1 MKIGIIG
8 LGFVGL
14 TLGSVL
20 GFKGIP
26 TIGVEIDKEKFL
38 KISSGK
44 LPFYE
49 PKLEKILKKALKKN
63 LTLSTEI
70 SSVISTCNMI
80 FVTVGTPQKG
90 DGSIDL
96 SIIKSVS
103 KKIGMLLAKTSN
115 KPIIIIKSTITPQS
129 TIKTIKPLIENYSG
143 KKAGKDFEIITNPEF
158 LREGKAVED
167 TLNPH
172 AIIFGGKN
180 NKFLKMLEKFY
191 SKLYPGVPIIKT
203 NHQTAEMIK
212 YANNSFLATKI
223 SFINQIAKICE
234 SIPGT
239 NVDDIA
245 NAIGLDSRIGRFF
258 LNAGPGYGGS
268 CLPKDIKAIIN
279 FSSRVGIN
287 PVLFNAVEKI
297 NDDQLN
303 SVFTI
308 LKEVF
313 GQIKGKAIT
322 VLGVSFKPE
331 TDDIR
336 ESVSIKL
343 IKTLLKQKANVIIHD
358 PKAIK
363 NAKDIFQNKI
373 SYARTFSEALK
384 GSECVILMTQWKQY
398 DNLTQKQLNLMKKR
412 TVIDCRRIL
421 LKKKLDMNYFAIGLG
436 K

>member
-1 MKIGIIG
+1 
-8 LGFVGL
+8 
-14 TLGSVL
+14 
-20 GFKGIP
+20 
-26 TIGVEIDKEKFL
+26 
-38 KISSGK
+38 
-44 LPFYE
+44 
-49 PKLEKILKKALKKN
+49 
-63 LTLSTEI
+63 
-70 SSVISTCNMI
+70 MI

-103 KKIGMLLAKTSN
+103 KKIGMLLAKSSN

-158 LREGKAVED
+158 LRESKAVED

-172 AIIFGGKN
+172 VVILGGKN

-268 CLPKDIKAIIN
+268 CLPKDVKAIIN
-279 FSSRVGIN
+279 FASRVGIN

-308 LKEVF
+308 LKKVF
-313 GQIKGKAIT
+313 GQIKGKTIT
-322 VLGVSFKPE
+322 VLGISFKPE

-336 ESVSIKL
+336 DSVSIKL

-363 NAKDIFQNKI
+363 NTKDIFQNKI

-398 DNLTQKQLNLMKKR
+398 DNLTQKQLNRMKKR
-412 TVIDCRRIL
+412 IVIDCRRIL

-436 K
+436 R

>member
-14 TLGSVL
+14 SLGSVL
-20 GFKGIP
+20 GFKGIS

-115 KPIIIIKSTITPQS
+115 KPIIIIKSTVTPES
-129 TIKTIKPLIENYSG
+129 TIKTIIPLIENYSG
-143 KKAGKDFEIITNPEF
+143 KKVGKDFEIITNPEF

-172 AIIFGGKN
+172 AIILGGKN

-191 SKLYPGVPIIKT
+191 SKLYPSVPIIKT

-297 NDDQLN
+297 NNDQLN

-313 GQIKGKAIT
+313 GQIKGKTIT
-322 VLGVSFKPE
+322 VLGISFKPE

-336 ESVSIKL
+336 DSVSIKL

-363 NAKDIFQNKI
+363 NTKNSRFI
-373 SYARTFSEALK
+373 SVAPSIETLIR
-384 GSECVILMTQWKQY
+384 
-398 DNLTQKQLNLMKKR
+398 
-412 TVIDCRRIL
+412 
-421 LKKKLDMNYFAIGLG
+421 
-436 K
+436 